1 MARHIT
7 HLLSKAIGRDMHAS
21 TSMPQLSTDRC
32 SSSSSSKLSARLSFA
47 EKAFVETHGGNDGLE
62 FCMMLLYSLLYI
74 TLSLPR

>member
-32 SSSSSSKLSARLSFA
+32 SSKLSACLSFA
-47 EKAFVETHGGNDGLE
+47 EKAFVETHGSNDGLE

>member
-32 SSSSSSKLSARLSFA
+32 SSSSKLSACLSFA